1 MYPGERLETPCHA
14 SRRRPCRTTPR
25 GPALLLRHSR
35 RLGVNPARLRL
46 REPAPSP
53 RRTRRRAS
61 NLDLPAESEHI
72 GDVAAGGGVETSL
85 GGGAGALVIRC
96 DRKPLVAPE
105 RLKEVPQ
112 VRDPHLDVARRRP
125 GHAPADQV

>member
-14 SRRRPCRTTPR
+14 CRRRPCRTTPR
-25 GPALLLRHSR
+25 GPALLLRRRRQLGVHPV
-35 RLGVNPARLRL
+35 RLGL

-61 NLDLPAESEHI
+61 TLELPAESEHI
-72 GDVAAGGGVETSL
+72 GDVAAGGGIEPSR
-85 GGGAGALVIRC
+85 GDGAGSLVIRC

-105 RLKEVPQ
+105 RLKEVP
-112 VRDPHLDVARRRP
+112 
-125 GHAPADQV
+125 